1 MSETLLTV
9 DHLSTT
15 FALRGK
21 GLFAPPVALKAV
33 NDVSFDLRAGETLG
47 IVGESGC
54 GKSTLGRSILR
65 LIEPTG
71 GRVVW
76 QGRDLTALSASEMR
90 KARRDLSIIFQDPIA
105 SLDPRMTV
113 ADIIAEPLRVADP
126 SLDRKARRARV
137 LKAMDEVGLAPE
149 MASRYPHE
157 FSGGQA
163 QRIGIARAI
172 ITEPKLIVCDEPVSA
187 LDVSIQA
194 QIVNLLK
201 SLKERM
207 GLTLI
212 FISHDLS
219 VVRLV
224 SDRILVLYL
233 GRVVELGPRSEVF
246 AHPAHPYTR
255 ALLSAAPIPD
265 PVVAR
270 GREHVVLRGDP
281 PSPINPP
288 SGCAF
293 RTRCPIAKP
302 VCAETAP
309 PLIEVGVAH
318 RSACLFAEEVLAMGP
333 PTGNFSAS
341 ANA

>member
-1 MSETLLTV
+1 MADPLLNV
-9 DHLSTT
+9 EHLSTV
-15 FALRGK
+15 FDIRGK
-21 GLFAPPVALKAV
+21 MPFSKVKHLKAV
-33 NDVSFDLRAGETLG
+33 NDVSFTLTKGETLG

-65 LIEPTG
+65 LIEPTE
-71 GRVVW
+71 GRIVW
-76 QGRDLTALSASEMR
+76 QGRSLRDLAPSDMR
-90 KARRDLSIIFQDPIA
+90 DARKDLSIIFQDPIA

-113 ADIIAEPLRVADP
+113 EAIIAEPLKVASP
-126 SLDRKARRARV
+126 ELSKTKRREKVRQ
-137 LKAMDEVGLAPE
+137 AMEEVGLAPQ
-149 MASRYPHE
+149 MINRYPHE

-201 SLKERM
+201 SLKDRL

-233 GRVVELGPRSEVF
+233 GRIVEIGPRAEIF
-246 AHPAHPYTR
+246 ERPAHPYAR

-270 GREHVVLRGDP
+270 GRGRTMLEGDP
-281 PSPINPP
+281 PSPIDPP

-293 RTRCPIAKP
+293 RTRCPIAEST
-302 VCAETAP
+302 CADALP
-309 PLIEVGVAH
+309 PMVEVSPDHKA
-318 RSACLFAEEVLAMGP
+318 ACLFAGSEARKRMETA
-333 PTGNFSAS
+333 A
-341 ANA
+341 A

>member
-1 MSETLLTV
+1 VRPAERILEVEHLT
-9 DHLSTT
+9 TT
-15 FALRGK
+15 FAVGG
-21 GLFAPPVALKAV
+21 GLFTRPVALNAV
-33 NDVSFDLRAGETLG
+33 NDVTFTLTAGETLG

-65 LIEPTG
+65 LIEPSK

-76 QGRDLTALSASEMR
+76 QGQDLTRLDAAEMR
-90 KARRDLSIIFQDPIA
+90 KARRDLQIIFQDPIA

-113 ADIIAEPLRVADP
+113 GEIIAEPLRVTEP
-126 SLDRKARRARV
+126 GLTRRERRARIES
-137 LKAMDEVGLAPE
+137 AMDEVGLAAE
-149 MASRYPHE
+149 LINRYPHE

-172 ITEPKLIVCDEPVSA
+172 VTRPKLIVCDEPVSA

-194 QIVNLLK
+194 QITNLLK
-201 SLKERM
+201 DLRDRL

-233 GRVVELGPRSEVF
+233 GRLVEIGPARAVF
-246 AHPAHPYTR
+246 ERPAHPYTR

-265 PVVAR
+265 PR
-270 GREHVVLRGDP
+270 RRRQRHVLRGDP
-281 PSPINPP
+281 PSPFSPP
-288 SGCAF
+288 PGCRF
-293 RTRCPIAKP
+293 HTRCPHAVERCRVEVP
-302 VCAETAP
+302 ELRALGGGHAVACHLAEQ
-309 PLIEVGVAH
+309 LG
-318 RSACLFAEEVLAMGP
+318 AEA
-333 PTGNFSAS
+333 A
-341 ANA
+341 A